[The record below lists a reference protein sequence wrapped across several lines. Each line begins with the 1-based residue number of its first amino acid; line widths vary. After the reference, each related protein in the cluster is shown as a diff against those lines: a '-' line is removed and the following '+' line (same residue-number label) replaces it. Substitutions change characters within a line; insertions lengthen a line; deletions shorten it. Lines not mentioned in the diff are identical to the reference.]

1 MPLDFAHQLST
12 STSEFAVNAD
22 VKRSKRQTAGGK
34 QSRQQRENIE
44 NAQSTVS
51 SGVSLANLPIQKQST
66 KIRKRLLTENQAN
79 TTVTDHH
86 TSKRRKRLQEDV
98 RHSPLVLSA
107 LTSLSNAPRLH
118 RTLSDKSSYLNQ
130 TLLSKESDS
139 AKSQSTLASWRKTP
153 QRKIGGTESDDA
165 DDEEEQS
172 RANSADASST
182 SLVLVR
188 EPTDTL
194 GVDCLRRP
202 KNGRPPCLINIKFE
216 AQVSSPESQPSPSVV
231 DDLFGSDTTLTSLE
245 DDSED
250 DSEIGQAS
258 NSENVPVTHQDIAKS
273 LSVLPSGFVVPSTMN
288 LPLSAAAAPAVR
300 RGPGRPRKVPL
311 ADSTDSGPQP
321 RSRHRKNA
329 GDIAAWS
336 TKVSK
341 SPSPP
346 KPVSVESVLS
356 HNGAPKTPSD
366 SKQAPQPSQ
375 LQESLMVRILNAK
388 APLPRTD
395 IDPDLTNSPD
405 EVVLDASR
413 QGDRKHND
421 ELSDNGPGVMTD
433 KGTDQVPSLCDPR
446 MIETSDSTL
455 LNIPSPT
462 KADGHIFAVPAHPVR
477 RRPTA
482 WVVPHA
488 RLSDLFQI
496 PKTTETISITQ
507 RLIEKQGRPL
517 LRNYPRPLVLQS
529 CLDIMTQSDSTR
541 YLSNIGAI
549 KTMLKHAL
557 QKGMTKMQES
567 AQENAPSLC
576 EIESEEASMQ
586 LQSWMAVIGNGDGLL
601 QPSTRK
607 NQEQKRIAERR
618 TLVSDTFRTLNLPP
632 PPEGW
637 DKSSRAIEAGYVF
650 GGDSAASEVDEVAA
664 QRWSS
669 IMKDTLDQLSRLLGC
684 DYCRKTYKTR
694 DELAYHM
701 ERCMMARLQTS
712 ISSDFDGDSTDS
724 ETEDQRRARC
734 PTASHERSPAR
745 TSEVSDDEAAVAGE
759 EGIIKCVCGT
769 KDDEGTMVQC
779 DECKAWLHLECLDL
793 SEDDVPD
800 EYFCPTCTGQPL
812 PGNGGKSSRA
822 IKEKSNAAPSR
833 RYRQES
839 MPKLDDNDGASS
851 KYGARRTIEREFESG
866 SESDD
871 VEGTDAEGN
880 NYGVSLEGMV
890 SPQVVLSYDW
900 DQDSQVPGS
909 SDLGYDS
916 EYMSSVLGVSPK
928 RKSIFKEPRAP
939 ALMLDGSSSEDI
951 QTDLRDSLLSSDL
964 GFYDDD
970 VVEGFTHGFAHSP
983 SMRLEPGS
991 ESDLCFYDG
1000 SLESDLS
1007 LYDPQLFNNYLATTD

>member
-1 MPLDFAHQLST
+1 MPLDVAHQLST
-12 STSEFAVNAD
+12 SASEFAANAD
-22 VKRSKRQTAGGK
+22 VKRPKRQTTGGK
-34 QSRQQRENIE
+34 QSRLQRENIE
-44 NAQSTVS
+44 NAQSTAS
-51 SGVSLANLPIQKQST
+51 SGVSLTNLPIQKQST
-66 KIRKRLLTENQAN
+66 KIRKRLLTENQVN
-79 TTVTDHH
+79 TIVTDHH

-107 LTSLSNAPRLH
+107 LTSPSNAPRLH

-130 TLLSKESDS
+130 TPLSKESGS
-139 AKSQSTLASWRKTP
+139 AKSQSTLTSWRKTP

-172 RANSADASST
+172 RANSTDAPFT
-182 SLVLVR
+182 PLVLAR
-188 EPTDTL
+188 EPSGTL
-194 GVDCLRRP
+194 RVDCLRMP
-202 KNGRPPCLINIKFE
+202 KNDCPSCLINIELE
-216 AQVSSPESQPSPSVV
+216 AQVSSSRSQPSLSVD

-250 DSEIGQAS
+250 DSEIGQTS
-258 NSENVPVTHQDIAKS
+258 NSKNVPVTYQDIAKP
-273 LSVLPSGFVVPSTMN
+273 LSAPPSGLVVPSAMS
-288 LPLSAAAAPAVR
+288 PPSSAVVASAVR
-300 RGPGRPRKVPL
+300 RGPGRPRKIPL
-311 ADSTDSGPQP
+311 ADSTNSDPQP

-341 SPSPP
+341 SPSPS
-346 KPVSVESVLS
+346 KPVSMGSVPS
-356 HNGAPKTPSD
+356 HNDAPKTSSD
-366 SKQAPQPSQ
+366 SKQAPKPLR
-375 LQESLMVRILNAK
+375 LQESLMARILNAK
-388 APLPRTD
+388 APLQQTD
-395 IDPDLTNSPD
+395 IDSDLTNSPD
-405 EVVLDASR
+405 EIALDASR
-413 QGDRKHND
+413 QDDGKHND
-421 ELSDNGPGVMTD
+421 ELADIRTGIMTD
-433 KGTDQVPSLCDPR
+433 KGTDQAPSLCDPR
-446 MIETSDSTL
+446 MVETSDSTL

-462 KADGHIFAVPAHPVR
+462 KAEDHIFAIPALPVR
-477 RRPTA
+477 RKPTA
-482 WVVPHA
+482 WVIPHA
-488 RLSDLFQI
+488 RLSGLFQI
-496 PKTTETISITQ
+496 PKTTETISITR
-507 RLIEKQGRPL
+507 RLIEKQNRPL
-517 LRNYPRPLVLQS
+517 LRNHPRPLVLQS

-541 YLSNIGAI
+541 YLSNIGAV

-557 QKGMTKMQES
+557 QKGMKKMQKS
-567 AQENAPSLC
+567 AQGYTSSPREVELVKPS
-576 EIESEEASMQ
+576 IQ
-586 LQSWMAVIGNGDGLL
+586 LQSWMMVIGNGDGLL

-607 NQEQKRIAERR
+607 DHEQRRIAERR
-618 TLVSDTFRTLNLPP
+618 TLVSDAFRTLNLPP
-632 PPEGW
+632 PPKGW

-712 ISSDFDGDSTDS
+712 IPSDIDGDSTDS

-812 PGNGGKSSRA
+812 SGNGGKPSKA
-822 IKEKSNAAPSR
+822 IKEKSNAEPSR
-833 RYRQES
+833 RHRRES
-839 MPKLDDNDGASS
+839 VSKLDGNDGASS
-851 KYGARRTIEREFESG
+851 NYGVRRTIEQGFESSG
-866 SESDD
+866 ESDD
-871 VEGTDAEGN
+871 AERTDAEGN
-880 NYGVSLEGMV
+880 NYGVSFEGMV

-900 DQDSQVPGS
+900 DQDCQVPGS

-916 EYMSSVLGVSPK
+916 EYVSSVLGVSPK
-928 RKSIFKEPRAP
+928 KKNIFKEPRAP

-951 QTDLRDSLLSSDL
+951 QTDLRGSLLSSDL

-970 VVEGFTHGFAHSP
+970 VVEGFTHGFAQSP
-983 SMRLEPGS
+983 TMRLEPGS

-1000 SLESDLS
+1000 CLESDLS
-1007 LYDPQLFNNYLATTD
+1007 LYDPQLFNSFLATTD